1 MPVYC
6 EVEGLSQVRF
16 GSVEFDFDGLEA
28 VLGVFQLGADP
39 VLFGLEQLEGD
50 SIGVVGFEELA
61 SFVFECAY
69 AAFLNEVG
77 VPAVCF
83 GPGDTAQA
91 HTQDEWIDVREIRTC
106 AKVLET
112 FARGLVD

>member
-1 MPVYC
+1 MSSDEWVGFEVCGVPVYC

-69 AAFLNEVG
+69 AAFLNEVFF
-77 VPAVCF
+77 F
-83 GPGDTAQA
+83 GCVA
-91 HTQDEWIDVREIRTC
+91 
-106 AKVLET
+106 
-112 FARGLVD
+112 LVD